1 MQWNHSTRRTGIVR
15 VTAGCLA
22 VLATLVVLANAAP
35 KSTLAKKPNFAKKL
49 AKDRRAQMTDV
60 FYAQDVRSF
69 SQILTVTLNGWPVA
83 DVVGGQDAG
92 LINYAVIDGANHL
105 AATIAAPPGGKKT
118 DLVGTAMVL
127 IQKDDATVFALKWK
141 ADATPPQPLPIHKEL
156 TFESGTHF
164 GPRVWQSA
172 PQITLDAATKQAI
185 RAQAHRFRDT
195 LDAKDLDGMVRM
207 FAVRDRE
214 DALSHGEAPQ
224 QNAIAARE
232 DYQEMLSRPHW
243 RMEPV
248 HDDHL
253 QFHLIADKRVVLVDY
268 GPDNGVLETVP
279 DPSGDVNGF
288 HLYLSLV
295 NGQWTIVR

>member
-1 MQWNHSTRRTGIVR
+1 MKRDSISRRTGLARGAAGILPLLMIPAVFADPPSNIPHIGKPETVKKTAPKGEHR
-15 VTAGCLA
+15 VTS
-22 VLATLVVLANAAP
+22 AAY
-35 KSTLAKKPNFAKKL
+35 T
-49 AKDRRAQMTDV
+49 
-60 FYAQDVRSF
+60 QDVRSF
-69 SQILTVTLNGWPVA
+69 SQIVTVTLNGWPIA

-105 AATIAAPPGGKKT
+105 AATIAAPPGGKKA

-172 PQITLDAATKQAI
+172 PQITLDTATKQTI
-185 RAQAHRFRDT
+185 RAQIHRFHDT

-253 QFHLIADKRVVLVDY
+253 QFYLIADKRVVLVDY
-268 GPDNGVLETVP
+268 GPDSGVLETVP
-279 DPSGDVNGF
+279 DASGDVNGF